1 MDIVEWLRQFKL
13 STSDSNYNALIVNGK
28 TEEAADEIERLR
40 EALKIFAGNVNETNV
55 GIDKNWAET
64 VYALKAE
71 NHRLRETL
79 RFYADKTRYQ
89 PEKVWTT
96 SMPQYEPDGYKLVT
110 PVLAD
115 KGARARIGIA
125 IAKATGGELVE
136 AASQMWLDNMHDKI
150 HKTLGGE

>member
-40 EALKIFAGNVNETNV
+40 EAL
-55 GIDKNWAET
+55 
-64 VYALKAE
+64 
-71 NHRLRETL
+71 
-79 RFYADKTRYQ
+79 RFYADETHYQ
-89 PEKVWTT
+89 PKKVWTT

-115 KGARARIGIA
+115 KGTRAKAA
-125 IAKATGGELVE
+125 IAKATGGE
-136 AASQMWLDNMHDKI
+136 
-150 HKTLGGE
+150 